1 MTKDLNEL
9 TIDELGKLFPVIIVD
24 HNSEWRNLYL
34 HEEQLIC
41 ETVGNNIHNI
51 EHIGSTA
58 VPGLAAKPTIDILIE
73 ILKESSKDSLIND
86 MKKIGYHHIPKPEN
100 PPPHIMFAKGYTR
113 EGVTEQTFHVHIRYP
128 GDWDEP
134 LFRNYLINHPEKA
147 IEYGKLKLELADKYR
162 NDREKYTD
170 SKTSFIR
177 DIMNEVRSMKTAV
190 VFGSTGLV
198 GRELIYELLEKNDYI
213 KIIAVIR
220 KELPVSDPRIESILL
235 DDFSHLTEFKDRLK
249 ATTYFCCIGTTIK
262 IAGTKERFRQVD
274 LDIPKMIA
282 QVAELLSIPNMVVI
296 SSIGASDRSSNFY
309 LRTKGE
315 MEKAVRD
322 IYSGNLKI
330 VRPSLLIGHRD
341 DPRFGERTAA
351 IFMTMFGWLFAG
363 PLKKYKGIRARD
375 VARAMIIISSFPA
388 DRVVIESGE
397 LHELIAY

>member
-1 MTKDLNEL
+1 
-9 TIDELGKLFPVIIVD
+9 
-24 HNSEWRNLYL
+24 
-34 HEEQLIC
+34 
-41 ETVGNNIHNI
+41 
-51 EHIGSTA
+51 
-58 VPGLAAKPTIDILIE
+58 
-73 ILKESSKDSLIND
+73 
-86 MKKIGYHHIPKPEN
+86 
-100 PPPHIMFAKGYTR
+100 
-113 EGVTEQTFHVHIRYP
+113 
-128 GDWDEP
+128 
-134 LFRNYLINHPEKA
+134 
-147 IEYGKLKLELADKYR
+147 
-162 NDREKYTD
+162 
-170 SKTSFIR
+170 
-177 DIMNEVRSMKTAV
+177 MKTAV
-190 VFGSTGLV
+190 VFGSTGLI

-351 IFMTMFGWLFAG
+351 IFMTMSGWLFAG